1 MLMKYNKYMIK
12 VKTILILGV
21 WVMILPYLGF
31 PYYFK
36 NILFS
41 ITGLIFIYI
50 GYLLYKEQKIEGKIK
65 EKTFDNFS
73 ENNNFNEKEIKIEEN
88 INSNNDINNEQI

>member
-1 MLMKYNKYMIK
+1 MLMKYNKCMIK

-88 INSNNDINNEQI
+88 INSNNNINNEQI

>member
-88 INSNNDINNEQI
+88 INSNNNINNEQI